1 MTKNLTHRFR
11 GVVATGAGA
20 LAMLALGA
28 CSVQDSLLEQQQPQI
43 ILPSDVQSA
52 TGAIALYN
60 GALGRFRNSLNGGNN
75 NQEYLWNFEGLMT
88 DEVQSADSFS
98 QRNDADQRITQTND
112 GVLAPIYN
120 RLQQSRGYARDAAL
134 ALQQYAPDEKTK
146 YAEMFMEIGF
156 FEVSLGQAFCNGIPL
171 GETVNG
177 EPIYTAPL
185 TNAEVFQTAITRL
198 DTALAN
204 LQGNDAET
212 VRIRNATLITKARAL
227 VDLGQFDA
235 AAALVAGIPTDYSY
249 LITYSA
255 TTQRNEWWQ
264 MYTSTHRYSVGD
276 SLSPARTVRILNAIP
291 FYSSNDP
298 RIQKKPAKGVGLDT
312 TTPFTE
318 LTNWG
323 SEDPISLV
331 NGLDARMI
339 EAEAQLQKKT
349 AVGYAAMNTILND
362 LRADPPTYGNLVI
375 DAMPALP
382 VPLTFDA
389 AVDQFFR
396 EKAFWQYGRGERFS
410 DLRRLM
416 RQYNRAE
423 DAVWPSGPY
432 YKTGE
437 YGDNVNFPVPDS
449 EKSNPQFTG
458 CIDRNA

>member
-1 MTKNLTHRFR
+1 MTSTLTYRFR
-11 GVVATGAGA
+11 RVVSVGAGA

-75 NQEYLWNFEGLMT
+75 NQEYIWNFEGLMT

-98 QRNDADQRITQTND
+98 QRNDADQRTTQSND
-112 GVLAPIYN
+112 GVLDNTYQ
-120 RLQQSRGYARDAAL
+120 RLQQSRGFARDAAL
-134 ALQQYAPDEKTK
+134 ALAQYAPEEKTK

-156 FEVSLGQAFCNGIPL
+156 MELTLGQAFCNGIPL
-171 GETVNG
+171 GETVDG
-177 EPIYTAPL
+177 VPQYTQPL

-204 LQGNDAET
+204 LTGDDAET
-212 VRIRNATLITKARAL
+212 ERIRNATLLTKARAL
-227 VDLGQFDA
+227 VDLGQYDE
-235 AAALVAGIPTDYSY
+235 AAALVTAIPTDYAY
-249 LITYSA
+249 LITYSV
-255 TTQRNEWWQ
+255 TTQSNEWWQ
-264 MYTSTHRYSVGD
+264 MYTATHRYSVGD
-276 SLSPARTVRILNAIP
+276 SVSPAGTVRIFNAIP
-291 FYSSNDP
+291 FYSSDDP

-323 SEDPISLV
+323 REDPISLV
-331 NGLDARMI
+331 NGLDARLI
-339 EAEAQLQKKT
+339 EAEAQLNKKT
-349 AVGYAAMNTILND
+349 AAGFVAMNTILNN
-362 LRADPPTYGNLVI
+362 LRADPPQYGNLVI
-375 DAMPALP
+375 DPMPALA

-410 DLRRLM
+410 DMRRLT
-416 RQYNRAE
+416 RQYQRAP
-423 DAVWPSGPY
+423 DTVWPTGDFF
-432 YKTGE
+432 KGGE
-437 YGDNVNFPVPDS
+437 YGDNVNFPVPDR
-449 EKSNPQFTG
+449 EKSNPNFTG
-458 CIDRNA
+458 CLDREA

>member
-1 MTKNLTHRFR
+1 
-11 GVVATGAGA
+11 
-20 LAMLALGA
+20 MLALGA

-43 ILPSDVQSA
+43 ILPSDVQSS
-52 TGAIALYN
+52 TGALALYN

-75 NQEYLWNFEGLMT
+75 NQEYIWNFEGLMT

-98 QRNDADQRITQTND
+98 QRNDADQRTTLSND
-112 GVLAPIYN
+112 QVLLPIYN
-120 RLQQSRGYARDAAL
+120 RLQQSRGFARDAAL
-134 ALQQYAPDEKTK
+134 SLAQFAPDEKTK

-156 FEVSLGQAFCNGIPL
+156 FEVTLGQAFCNGIPL
-171 GETVNG
+171 GETVDG
-177 EPIYTAPL
+177 VPVYTQPL
-185 TNAEVFQTAITRL
+185 TNQEVFQTAITRL
-198 DTALAN
+198 DTALTN
-204 LQGNDAET
+204 LTGTDAET

-227 VDLGQFDA
+227 VDLGQFDQ
-235 AAALVAGIPTDYSY
+235 AAALVTAIPTNYTY
-249 LITYSA
+249 LITYSN
-255 TTQRNEWWQ
+255 TTQTNEWWQ

-276 SLSPARTVRILNAIP
+276 SVSPGGAVRILNAIP

-323 SEDPISLV
+323 REDPISLV
-331 NGLDARMI
+331 NGLDARLI
-339 EAEAQLQKKT
+339 EAEAQLNKKT
-349 AVGYAAMNTILND
+349 AAGYLAMNTILNN
-362 LRADPPTYGNLVI
+362 LRTTPPQYGNLVI

-382 VPLTFDA
+382 LPVTFDE

-410 DLRRLM
+410 DLRRLT
-416 RQYNRAE
+416 RQYQRPANT
-423 DAVWPSGPY
+423 VWP
-432 YKTGE
+432 TGTFFKNGV

-449 EKSNPQFTG
+449 EKSNPNFTG

>member
-1 MTKNLTHRFR
+1 MIANMTNRFR
-11 GVVATGAGA
+11 RVIPAGAGA

-43 ILPSDVQSA
+43 ILPSDVQSS

-75 NQEYLWNFEGLMT
+75 NQEYIWNFEGLMT

-98 QRNDADQRITQTND
+98 QRNDADQRTTLSND
-112 GVLAPIYN
+112 GVLTPIYN
-120 RLQQSRGYARDAAL
+120 RLQQSRGFARDAAL
-134 ALQQYAPDEKTK
+134 ALAQFAPDEKTK

-156 FEVSLGQAFCNGIPL
+156 FELTLGQAFCNGIPL
-171 GETVNG
+171 GETVDG
-177 EPIYTAPL
+177 VPQYTQPL
-185 TNAEVFQTAITRL
+185 TNAEVFQAAITRL
-198 DTALAN
+198 DTALTN
-204 LQGNDAET
+204 LTGNDAET

-227 VDLGQFDA
+227 VNLGQFDA
-235 AAALVAGIPTDYSY
+235 AAALVTAIPTSYAY
-249 LITYSA
+249 LITYSN
-255 TTQRNEWWQ
+255 TTQTNEWWQ

-276 SLSPARTVRILNAIP
+276 SVSPAGTVRILNAIP

-323 SEDPISLV
+323 REDPISLV
-331 NGLDARMI
+331 NGLDARLI
-339 EAEAQLQKKT
+339 EAEAQLNKKT
-349 AVGYAAMNTILND
+349 AAGYLAMNTILNN
-362 LRADPPTYGNLVI
+362 LRATPPQYGNLVI
-375 DAMPALP
+375 AAMPALP
-382 VPLTFDA
+382 VPTTFDQ

-410 DLRRLM
+410 DLRRLT
-416 RQYNRAE
+416 RQYQRPANT
-423 DAVWPSGPY
+423 VWPSGTFF
-432 YKTGE
+432 KNGV
-437 YGDNVNFPVPDS
+437 YGDNVNFPVPDA
-449 EKSNPQFTG
+449 EKSNPNFTG